1 MLLRFKIPKESK
13 ASRRNSTVLAGDIGA
28 TKSNLALF
36 KVEGGNVAS
45 LQEAQY
51 KSQEYKNII
60 ELTNTFIKNHSASGF
75 DLLWCSRPGAEWT
88 CETFQYNVG
97 NRQ

>member
-1 MLLRFKIPKESK
+1 M
-13 ASRRNSTVLAGDIGA
+13 LAGDIGA
-28 TKSNLALF
+28 TKSNLTLF

-60 ELTNTFIKNHSASGF
+60 ELTNTFIKTIPLPDSICFGVAGHNMQQAQRLSDYTVF
-75 DLLWCSRPGAEWT
+75 MYLD
-88 CETFQYNVG
+88 N
-97 NRQ
+97 